1 MMRPGR
7 RSMAIPT
14 GNAEEKNKGVSRFRM
29 FPSPEKLVHAIPLSL
44 FLCFFILWLLSRPGN
59 SFICINPLYL
69 FFLGLK
75 AVNVEMKDGKIVAI
89 HHVDMPLP
97 LTDVPIMPSDS
108 TSSLLTPFLMK
119 TGSTQV
125 LEKK

>member
-7 RSMAIPT
+7 RSMVIPT

-29 FPSPEKLVHAIPLSL
+29 FPLPEKLVHAIPLIL
-44 FLCFFILWLLSRPGN
+44 FLCFFILWLLSRP
-59 SFICINPLYL
+59 
-69 FFLGLK
+69 

-97 LTDVPIMPSDS
+97 LTDVTIMPSDS
-108 TSSLLTPFLMK
+108 TSSPIPSVPQNLTGNE
-119 TGSTQV
+119 TEAIERIIAS
-125 LEKK
+125 E